1 MTPWTVA
8 RQVPRSMEFFRQ
20 EHMSEWPFPSPWDLP
35 DQRLNP
41 GLLNGNLNLSL
52 IVTAVFRQETSKK
65 IAAHHRSGLC
75 RGHSGSPPGLRL
87 FTALLPAAVSAVA
100 PALVLWYH
108 PSSHLCLCHLPP
120 NIHCGPHFLGD
131 MMI

>member
-1 MTPWTVA
+1 MLAQGLSRVRLFVTPWTVA

-75 RGHSGSPPGLRL
+75 RGHPPVSGY
-87 FTALLPAAVSAVA
+87 LLLCSRQ
-100 PALVLWYH
+100 
-108 PSSHLCLCHLPP
+108 PSLQ
-120 NIHCGPHFLGD
+120 
-131 MMI
+131 